1 MNLSGLR
8 RTPVEWI
15 DLYTR
20 QALLTMLWSG
30 VLFLLVGAT
39 SGARVNT
46 AAMAALVV
54 IAVAM
59 LGVGT
64 WALRAV
70 SDSWPGEHPAPTRP
84 VLAMCVAG
92 ALGAGLAVSLPEDPR
107 LAGLSMVWAT
117 MAWSLSG
124 LRDRRHLGV
133 LLLVLTGGVL
143 ATTRDAG
150 LTMAAFGGALFV
162 GLTVHLSLWML
173 EVVRRL
179 ERTRDTEAALAVA
192 EERLRFSRD
201 VHDVLGRHLSTIAVR
216 AELAAALSRRGEPGA
231 VDMMLEVR
239 ATAHDALR
247 EARELA
253 RGYRP
258 SNLGQELDG
267 ARSLLAAAGIA
278 TRVDVDGL
286 PASWHEPAAWVVR
299 EAVTNV
305 LRHSTATAVEVT
317 WRDGVLS
324 VGNDGVT
331 ASAVSN
337 GVGLLGLAERLA
349 PLGAVVS
356 TTLREG
362 VWTLAVTMPV
372 TRPAEALD
380 SATTPAEARA

>member
-1 MNLSGLR
+1 MNLPGLR

-20 QALLTMLWSG
+20 QMLLVMLWLS
-30 VLFLLVGAT
+30 VLVLLVGAT
-39 SGARVNT
+39 SVARVNP
-46 AAMAALVV
+46 AAMVSLVV

-59 LGVGT
+59 LAVGT
-64 WALRAV
+64 WAQRAV
-70 SDSWPGEHPAPTRP
+70 SDAWPGEQPTPTRP
-84 VLAMCVAG
+84 LLGMCVVG
-92 ALGAGLAVSLPEDPR
+92 ALAAGLAAGLPEDPR

-133 LLLVLTGGVL
+133 LLLVLTAGVFV
-143 ATTRDAG
+143 ATRDAG
-150 LTMAAFGGALFV
+150 LTMAGFGGALFV

-253 RGYRP
+253 RGYRV
-258 SNLGQELDG
+258 SDLDQELDG
-267 ARSLLAAAGIA
+267 ARSLLAAAGIPA
-278 TRVDVDGL
+278 RVDVDGL
-286 PASWHEPAAWVVR
+286 PTRWHEPAAWVVR

-305 LRHSTATAVEVT
+305 LRHSTATAVEVA
-317 WRDGVLS
+317 WRNGVLS
-324 VGNDGVT
+324 VSNDGVT
-331 ASAVSN
+331 ASAGSN

-356 TTLREG
+356 TTLGEG
-362 VWTLAVTMPV
+362 VWTLAVTMP
-372 TRPAEALD
+372 AEALE
-380 SATTPAEARA
+380 STTTQAGVRA

>member
-20 QALLTMLWSG
+20 QTLLTMLWLS
-30 VLFLLVGAT
+30 VLVLLFGAT
-39 SGARVNT
+39 SVARVNT
-46 AAMAALVV
+46 SAMATLVV
-54 IAVAM
+54 IAVVM
-59 LGVGT
+59 LAVAT
-64 WALRAV
+64 WAQRAV
-70 SDSWPGEHPAPTRP
+70 TEAWLEGQPTPTRQ
-84 VLAMCVAG
+84 VLGMCVAG
-92 ALGAGLAVSLPEDPR
+92 ALAAGLAASLPEEPR
-107 LAGLSMVWAT
+107 LAGLSMVWTA

-124 LRDRRHLGV
+124 LRDRRHLGA
-133 LLLVLTGGVL
+133 LLLVLMAGVL
-143 ATTRDAG
+143 VATRDAG
-150 LTMAAFGGALFV
+150 LTLAAFGGALFV
-162 GLTVHLSLWML
+162 GITVHLSLWML

-179 ERTRDTEAALAVA
+179 ERSRDTEAALAVA

-216 AELAAALSRRGEPGA
+216 AELAAALARRGEPGA

-253 RGYRP
+253 RGYRVT
-258 SNLGQELDG
+258 NLDQELAG
-267 ARSLLAAAGIA
+267 ARSLLAAAGIP
-278 TRVDVDGL
+278 TTVDVDGL
-286 PASWHEPAAWVVR
+286 PIRWHEPAAWVVR

-317 WRDGVLS
+317 WLDGVLS

-331 ASAVSN
+331 APPDSN
-337 GVGLLGLAERLA
+337 GVGILGLTERLA

-356 TTLREG
+356 TTMREG
-362 VWTLAVTMPV
+362 RWTLAVTMP
-372 TRPAEALD
+372 AEALD
-380 SATTPAEARA
+380 AATTPAEARA

>member
-20 QALLTMLWSG
+20 QTLLTMLWLS
-30 VLFLLVGAT
+30 VLVILVGAT
-39 SGARVNT
+39 SGPSVNT
-46 AAMAALVV
+46 AVLAALVV

-59 LGVGT
+59 LAVGT

-70 SDSWPGEHPAPTRP
+70 SDAWPGEEAAPTRP
-84 VLAMCVAG
+84 VLGMCVVG
-92 ALGAGLAVSLPEDPR
+92 ALAAGLAVSLPEEPR
-107 LAGLSMVWAT
+107 LAGLAIVWAT

-133 LLLVLTGGVL
+133 LLLVLTAGAFV
-143 ATTRDAG
+143 ATRDAG
-150 LTMAAFGGALFV
+150 LTMAAFGGALFF

-253 RGYRP
+253 RGYRA
-258 SNLGQELDG
+258 SNLDQELDG
-267 ARSLLAAAGIA
+267 ARSLLAAAGIG
-278 TRVDVDGL
+278 TSVDVDGL
-286 PASWHEPAAWVVR
+286 PTPWHEPAAWVVR

-324 VGNDGVT
+324 VSNDGVT
-331 ASAVSN
+331 VSSDSS

-356 TTLREG
+356 TTMRDA
-362 VWTLAVTMPV
+362 VWTLAVTMP
-372 TRPAEALD
+372 AEALEP
-380 SATTPAEARA
+380 ATTPAEARA